1 MPYVDAVEQLPTPGT
16 PLTRN
21 VQTHLAGWLPELR
34 QHPQQI
40 QQPHQAAWPPAHGPQ
55 GHPTPIGPRKNQP
68 RVAVLPQVASHQRTP
83 QPRVALLPRVASHP
97 QRPQPRV
104 ALLPRVA
111 VHPQTTQ
118 PRVALLPQVAT
129 HPHTPSPQVAE
140 MPLRPPLLLV
150 ATPVV
155 APSPQ
160 HPPRV
165 ALLPGLTLPLT
176 LAILTRLPR
185 VLQSPLQS
193 SCVGPRAEFNRP
205 RPCTAIY
212 PVYRQPDPL
221 KRLCMPPQDARQQ
234 HPHMHPPRQQ

>member
-21 VQTHLAGWLPELR
+21 VQTHLARWLPELH

-83 QPRVALLPRVASHP
+83 QPWVALLPRVATHP
-97 QRPQPRV
+97 QTPQPLV
-104 ALLPRVA
+104 ALLPWVA
-111 VHPQTTQ
+111 AHP
-118 PRVALLPQVAT
+118 L
-129 HPHTPSPQVAE
+129 TPSPQVAV

-150 ATPVV
+150 AAPVV
-155 APSPQ
+155 ALGPQ

-165 ALLPGLTLPLT
+165 ALLPGLTSPPT
-176 LAILTRLPR
+176 QAI
-185 VLQSPLQS
+185 
-193 SCVGPRAEFNRP
+193 
-205 RPCTAIY
+205 
-212 PVYRQPDPL
+212 
-221 KRLCMPPQDARQQ
+221 
-234 HPHMHPPRQQ
+234 

>member
-21 VQTHLAGWLPELR
+21 VRTHLAGWLPGLH

-40 QQPHQAAWPPAHGPQ
+40 QQPHQAAWPPAHGPLD
-55 GHPTPIGPRKNQP
+55 HPMPIDPRKTQP
-68 RVAVLPQVASHQRTP
+68 RVAS
-83 QPRVALLPRVASHP
+83 LPRVASHP

-118 PRVALLPQVAT
+118 TRVALLPQVAT
-129 HPHTPSPQVAE
+129 HPHTPSPQVAV

-150 ATPVV
+150 AAPVV

-160 HPPRV
+160 HPPQV
-165 ALLPGLTLPLT
+165 ALLPGLTSPLT

-234 HPHMHPPRQQ
+234 HPHMHPPRRQ